1 MPPGEGYSMGSGQFR
16 VAVMGIAIVVLAC
29 AQLSASEDPYI
40 GIESLD
46 PAKGPVSGT
55 VPIKVWFEED
65 IEFQKVE
72 YFVDG
77 ESIGEDTSKPFS
89 LDWDT
94 TKVEDGEHT
103 VQVKG
108 TVDDGKTKESK
119 PVVIEVDNN

>member
-1 MPPGEGYSMGSGQFR
+1 MLSGR
-16 VAVMGIAIVVLAC
+16 RRPVVLLAASVVVCVAC
-29 AQLSASEDPYI
+29 ALALASEDPWI

-55 VPIKVWFEED
+55 VEITVWVEED
-65 IEFQKVE
+65 VDFTKVQ

-94 TKVEDGEHT
+94 TKAEDGEHT
-103 VQVKG
+103 VQAKG
-108 TVDDGKTKESK
+108 TRDDGKLKETT

>member
-1 MPPGEGYSMGSGQFR
+1 MVCGQFR
-16 VAVMGIAIVVLAC
+16 VALTVIVVVVVVMTC
-29 AQLSASEDPYI
+29 ARLFASEDPWI

-55 VPIKVWFEED
+55 IPIKVWFEED

-72 YFVDG
+72 CFVDG

-94 TKVEDGEHT
+94 TETEDGEHT

-108 TVDDGKTKESK
+108 TVDDGKVKESK

>member
-1 MPPGEGYSMGSGQFR
+1 MLSGQR
-16 VAVMGIAIVVLAC
+16 RPAVLLVASVAVCVAC
-29 AQLSASEDPYI
+29 ALAVASEDPYI

-55 VPIKVWFEED
+55 VEIAVWVEED
-65 IEFQKVE
+65 VELAKVE

-94 TKVEDGEHT
+94 KKAGDGEHT
-103 VQVKG
+103 VQAKG
-108 TVDDGKTKESK
+108 TRDDGKLKETT